1 MELTGLEFVASAVL
15 AGLATLPGCKLGLWR
30 AQPGMV
36 AAAACDQDL
45 LAGGSSLHVP
55 AKAIAKLVS
64 TDFVGLPDPIGKWS
78 WGDSNPRPFG
88 CQPNALPTEL
98 QPPGHIPTPSLDQR
112 AVHSGPARA

>member
-30 AQPGMV
+30 AHPGMV

-64 TDFVGLPDPIGKWS
+64 TDFVGLPVRSGSGAGGIRTPDLSAASRTLSQLSYSPQVIFR
-78 WGDSNPRPFG
+78 RP
-88 CQPNALPTEL
+88 
-98 QPPGHIPTPSLDQR
+98 
-112 AVHSGPARA
+112 V